1 MNDLNQY
8 KSHIALVCKPVTER
22 SNTLRGVLKDFELG
36 QDEVM
41 LFHAFSKTKDKDKDK
56 DKHRKTQKKKKNKS

>member
-56 DKHRKTQKKKKNKS
+56 HRKTQKKKKNKS

>member
-22 SNTLRGVLKDFELG
+22 PNALRGVLKDFELG

-41 LFHAFSKTKDKDKDK
+41 LFHAFSKTKDKDKE
-56 DKHRKTQKKKKNKS
+56 KHCKTQKRKKS